1 MAQNDTLRPKQGAFV
16 AALLV
21 HPTIEAAAEAA
32 GISRRT
38 AHRYLELEPVK
49 AALVRSLD
57 DAMGQATRR
66 AVAAM
71 TEAIQ
76 TLEAIHTDGAQPTG
90 ARVSAA
96 RAILDAGPRLR
107 EALDLA
113 ERVSALEQQMARDKW
128 R

>member
-16 AALLV
+16 SALLV
-21 HPTIEAAAEAA
+21 HPTIEAAADAA

-38 AHRYLELEPVK
+38 AHRYLELEVVK

-57 DAMGQATRR
+57 AAMGQATRR

-71 TEAIQ
+71 TQAIR